1 MIQAVQSA
9 IFLALHLL
17 VLVLCVVALVD
28 ALRRPARAFTA
39 AGKRTRSFWLAIL
52 GVATAL
58 SFVATPFGGGG
69 GGLLLFAILSAVAA
83 SVYLVDVK
91 PAVAPYSGRG
101 GPGGGTGSW

>member
-1 MIQAVQSA
+1 MIQAVQGF

-17 VLVLCVVALVD
+17 VLVLCLVALVD

-39 AGKRTRSFWLAIL
+39 AGKRTRNFWLAVL
-52 GVATAL
+52 GVASAL

-69 GGLLLFAILSAVAA
+69 GGFLLFAILAAVAA

-101 GPGGGTGSW
+101 GPGGSAGGW